1 MSNKVKT
8 GIFIA
13 GFTAFTL
20 AALYP
25 VVVYPKLH
33 PEVYSKYEYKVCKLS
48 EMFHHSQNISFISVL
63 IKAYSS
69 YRFLYSPYI
78 YYAFPYRRFIAN
90 FRS

>member
-33 PEVYSKYEYKVCKLS
+33 PEVYSKSL
-48 EMFHHSQNISFISVL
+48 H
-63 IKAYSS
+63 
-69 YRFLYSPYI
+69 
-78 YYAFPYRRFIAN
+78 RRPWLF
-90 FRS
+90 

>member
-33 PEVYSKYEYKVCKLS
+33 PEVYKEIQKETRKDIKQEDIQPGNMKVWSDPFSKK
-48 EMFHHSQNISFISVL
+48 
-63 IKAYSS
+63 
-69 YRFLYSPYI
+69 
-78 YYAFPYRRFIAN
+78 
-90 FRS
+90 

>member
-25 VVVYPKLH
+25 VIVYPKLH
-33 PEVYSKYEYKVCKLS
+33 PEVYSKSRFTSQILEDSIFYTHTPYERTIFKSMLV
-48 EMFHHSQNISFISVL
+48 
-63 IKAYSS
+63 
-69 YRFLYSPYI
+69 
-78 YYAFPYRRFIAN
+78 N
-90 FRS
+90 F

>member
-25 VVVYPKLH
+25 VVVFPKLH
-33 PEVYSKYEYKVCKLS
+33 PEVYKEIQTETRKDIKQEDIQPGNMKVWSDPFSRK
-48 EMFHHSQNISFISVL
+48 
-63 IKAYSS
+63 
-69 YRFLYSPYI
+69 
-78 YYAFPYRRFIAN
+78 
-90 FRS
+90 

>member
-25 VVVYPKLH
+25 VVVFPKLH
-33 PEVYSKYEYKVCKLS
+33 PEVYSKSRYFYSIGNVRFNSFFVPEVDYSIQLSHSLPSLKLS
-48 EMFHHSQNISFISVL
+48 I
-63 IKAYSS
+63 
-69 YRFLYSPYI
+69 FLQR
-78 YYAFPYRRFIAN
+78 AIAHEPT
-90 FRS
+90 FLAVD

>member
-25 VVVYPKLH
+25 VVVFPKLH
-33 PEVYSKYEYKVCKLS
+33 PEVYSKSRY
-48 EMFHHSQNISFISVL
+48 FIVL
-63 IKAYSS
+63 VM
-69 YRFLYSPYI
+69 
-78 YYAFPYRRFIAN
+78 
-90 FRS
+90 